1 MAHPLDPGVAWLLAS
16 SDPAVRNL
24 ARTDLLGE
32 PFDETAPLRSPRVQA
47 LLVAHRGHPYGN
59 KWRGAHWRLVS
70 LVELGVGAEPA
81 VLAAVEQVLGW
92 IATPGPRTTI
102 ADLER
107 RHASMEGNALA
118 VCSRLGLAG
127 DPRVV
132 YLRDVLLAAQWP
144 DGGWNCDRRPKA
156 RHSSFHE
163 SLATLW
169 GLHEFNRATGD
180 TEAGAAAERAEDF
193 FLRHRLFRSEH
204 SGRIADREFIKL
216 HYPPYWH
223 YDILQAM
230 LVLSRR
236 QSLDD
241 QRCGE
246 ALDLLE
252 SKRRPDGTWEPQGYR
267 YWLRQGSERV
277 NGDVVDWGR
286 DGPNEML
293 TLNAL
298 RVLKAAGRAQWKR
311 PSKRIGKH
319 QDGSE
324 SRVARSTPACS

>member
-16 SDPAVRNL
+16 GDPAIRNL

-59 KWRGAHWRLVS
+59 KWRGAHWRLIS

-92 IATPGPRTTI
+92 IATPRSRTII

-118 VCSRLGLAG
+118 VCCRLGLAR

-132 YLRDVLLAAQWP
+132 YLRDVILSAQWP
-144 DGGWNCDRRPKA
+144 DGGWNCDRRSKA
-156 RHSSFHE
+156 QHSSFHE
-163 SLATLW
+163 SLATVW
-169 GLHEFNRATGD
+169 GLLEFNRATGD
-180 TEAGAAAERAEDF
+180 TEAGAAAERAVEF
-193 FLRHRLFRSEH
+193 FLRHRLFRSER
-204 SGRIADREFIKL
+204 SGRIADREFVKL

-236 QSLDD
+236 KSLNDP
-241 QRCGE
+241 RCEE
-246 ALDLLE
+246 ALKLLE
-252 SKRRPDGTWEPQGYR
+252 SKRRPDGTWAPSGYR
-267 YWLRQGSERV
+267 YWLRQGTERV
-277 NGDVVDWGR
+277 NGDAVDWGR

-298 RVLKAAGRAQWKR
+298 RVLKAADREPWATATRRDRRQDGAQ
-311 PSKRIGKH
+311 SRIG
-319 QDGSE
+319 
-324 SRVARSTPACS
+324 P